1 MLALLG
7 EFTPRFKIKKCLID
21 NTTFRLHYH
30 YTFVILCIS
39 SFLQTLNQFFG
50 DNIDCDV
57 GDGVEKSVFDVR
69 KILDVK
75 NVPLIPT
82 PRRTNE
88 TDPGTKESSSSSQ
101 SSSTASSGSSAS
113 SSSSSEASKTASPA
127 PPGPPAS
134 SDSSEA
140 SLSSKTSLDKE
151 KPEANCNYELE
162 CQVSHEI
169 KHSDWIM

>member
-57 GDGVEKSVFDVR
+57 GDGVEKSVFDVYCWIHGTFTLPSYLVGKR
-69 KILDVK
+69 GHDF
-75 NVPLIPT
+75 PH
-82 PRRTNE
+82 
-88 TDPGTKESSSSSQ
+88 PGV
-101 SSSTASSGSSAS
+101 GPYP
-113 SSSSSEASKTASPA
+113 SSE
-127 PPGPPAS
+127 
-134 SDSSEA
+134 DSGLIRVTDQGDEIRHA
-140 SLSSKTSLDKE
+140 WYQWVVFVLFFQVI
-151 KPEANCNYELE
+151 NC
-162 CQVSHEI
+162 
-169 KHSDWIM
+169 